1 MASENRPGW
10 DSNFPDFERA
20 ESDDIVD
27 QLRDFVRDPS
37 RQQENAWSYSI
48 PILQSEVRE
57 VLHKEPRAEDFWV
70 LCEYELP
77 YEARRPDVIFLLNG
91 AVVVIELKGKRKP
104 SSADLDQAAAYARDL
119 RCYHRDCQDRP
130 VHAVLVPTAAI
141 GYRGQVDGVH
151 IAGPDYLD
159 SLVAELERDHTVP
172 PLTPERFLELDAYQP
187 LPTLVAAA
195 RHLLEHGD
203 LPRIRRAH
211 ANTQPAIDA
220 ITRIVHEA
228 HATGSRRLI
237 LLSGVPG
244 AGKTLV
250 GLRIAHASFLDDL
263 ASPRANGK
271 KPSAPAVFL
280 SGNGPLVEVLKF
292 ELKEAGGGG
301 SAFVRGVKDYV
312 KRYSKSKTS
321 TPPEHVLIFDEAQR
335 AWDVDQ
341 VRRKHD
347 DSTLASEPEQFIGFA
362 ERVPDWC
369 VVIALIGGGQEIHV
383 GEEGGI
389 GQWCDAV
396 RLSARSGEWTVHG
409 PERFRSDFLGTQF
422 SDEAS
427 LSLDVSIRS
436 HAAEKLHEFVAGVV
450 EGRPPSHLAG
460 IATFIRS
467 QGYSLRITR
476 DAEIA
481 RTHMRE
487 RYAGQPQARYGILV
501 SSRSKDGRD
510 DDIMRHERKNK
521 WDRVPIGPWF
531 ATGREDPASC
541 CQLGM
546 AMSEFEVQ
554 GLELEGALV
563 YWSRDFARTVR
574 GEWEVLFAKKLSRPK
589 LFKDPLQLRRNAYR
603 VLMTRGRDSLVLCVP
618 PLPEMDETYDYLR
631 ACGFQ
636 NIETDATA

>member
-1 MASENRPGW
+1 MTDQSRPGW
-10 DSNFPDFERA
+10 DSSFPEFEST
-20 ESDDIVD
+20 ESDEIVD
-27 QLRDFVRDPS
+27 RLREFVRDPS
-37 RQQENAWSYSI
+37 RQQQNAWYDSI
-48 PILQSEVRE
+48 PLLQSEVRE
-57 VLHKEPRAEDFWV
+57 VLSKEVAAEDYWV

-77 YEARRPDVIFLLNG
+77 YEARRPDVVFLLNG
-91 AVVVIELKGKRKP
+91 AVLVIELKGKRNP

-159 SLVAELERDHTVP
+159 TLVKELERDHTVP
-172 PLTPERFLELDAYQP
+172 PLTPAQFLELEAYQP

-220 ITRIVHEA
+220 ITRIVHQA
-228 HATGSRRLI
+228 HATRSRRLI

-271 KPSAPAVFL
+271 KPATPAVFL

-292 ELKEAGGGG
+292 ELRAAGGGG
-301 SAFVRGVKDYV
+301 STFVRGVKDYV
-312 KRYSKSKTS
+312 KRYSRAKSS

-335 AWDVDQ
+335 AWDAAQ
-341 VRRKHD
+341 VRRKHED
-347 DSTLASEPEQFIGFA
+347 NSLASEPEQFIGFA

-389 GQWCDAV
+389 GQWCEAV
-396 RLSARSGEWTVHG
+396 RTSPRAEEWTVHG
-409 PERFRSDFLGTQF
+409 PERFASAFDSTRFVQEG
-422 SDEAS
+422 S

-450 EGRPPSHLAG
+450 DGQSAASLAG
-460 IATFIRS
+460 TATFIRS

-476 DAEIA
+476 DADVA
-481 RTHMRE
+481 RVHMRE
-487 RYAGQPQARYGILV
+487 RYEGQPQARYGLLV
-501 SSRSKDGRD
+501 SSRSKDGVD
-510 DDIMRHERKNK
+510 DDIKRHERRDR
-521 WDRVPIGPWF
+521 WDRVPVGPWF
-531 ATGREDPASC
+531 ALGPQDPASC
-541 CQLGM
+541 CALDL

-563 YWSRDFARTVR
+563 YWSRDFARSDS
-574 GEWEVLFAKKLSRPK
+574 GDWEILYGKKLSRPK

-618 PLPEMDETYDYLR
+618 SLPELDATFDYLR

-636 NIETDATA
+636 EIVTDAMG